1 MATTTLASTTT
12 YHPVALALQA
22 GVDEL
27 SRTFLERRRII
38 QAAVLALLSKE
49 HMFIVGPPGT
59 AKSALIRSICGLF
72 DGAEYFEAILSKTR
86 PAESVLGP
94 YDIPALRDHGHL
106 HRKFNGFL
114 PTANLSMLDEMGKM
128 SPTLGHDLL
137 AVVLERVLHQVNGGR
152 SYIDVPLYTVF
163 GGSNELPTNESDD
176 AAALWDRMLVREVVD
191 YLQESSNFA
200 AMLTG
205 KVQPPTTVIPWADMA
220 HVIDDVVPDIRIP
233 SDVVETVLQLREA
246 LLQEDIVVSDRRWKA
261 SMKLLQSSAFMNGR
275 SEASVDDIQVLRHSL
290 WDMPNQISK
299 VERLSLSVSN
309 PIAEKALGLLEK
321 AEEIAG
327 EIRDSKGLA
336 ADKTAAKA
344 TELSGRLK
352 NISEDLGKVRQEALA
367 SGASVTKLDEVSD
380 RLNAIKRSVYSD
392 LMNFDLTTL

>member
-12 YHPVALALQA
+12 YHPVAVQLQA
-22 GVDEL
+22 AVDEL

-59 AKSALIRSICGLF
+59 AKSTLIRAVCGIF

-86 PAESVLGP
+86 PAESILGP

-106 HRKFNGFL
+106 FRKFTGYL
-114 PTANLSMLDEMGKM
+114 PTAKLAMLDEMGKM

-152 SYIDVPLYTVF
+152 SYIDVPLSTVF

-191 YLQESSNFA
+191 YIQETSNFA

-205 KVQPPTTVIPWADMA
+205 TVQRPTVTIDWADMED
-220 HVIDDVVPDIRIP
+220 VIENIVPAVRIP
-233 SDVVETVLQLREA
+233 NDVVETVIQLRDA
-246 LLQEDIVVSDRRWKA
+246 LLQEDIVISDRRWKA
-261 SMKLLQSSAFMNGR
+261 SMKLLQASAFMNGR
-275 SEASVDDIQVLRHSL
+275 TEATVDDIQVLRHSL
-290 WDMPNQISK
+290 WDVPSQISK

-367 SGASVTKLDEVSD
+367 SGASTTKLDEVSD

-392 LMNFDLTTL
+392 LMNFDLTDL